1 MMYGMMLSLRIYII
15 YLCKSSDVN
24 GGPLIGY
31 NYYEVP
37 CTVLLVY
44 MKNKQLAMQPLYRIG
59 GQLFFRFFVC
69 FHCIIFFFA
78 SFTSAIIQQ

>member
-44 MKNKQLAMQPLYRIG
+44 MKNKQLAMQPLY
-59 GQLFFRFFVC
+59 
-69 FHCIIFFFA
+69 
-78 SFTSAIIQQ
+78 